1 MAAAFENWESLYS
14 FFETMFEG
22 RHEDV
27 ALNMLHNGTTKRH
40 VISEDGGIIH
50 LSTLAGAPG
59 ALPAKV
65 EGRIGSLYETI
76 AESAVPE
83 LAQPVATYFNLS
95 GKYTGYTPD
104 ETHLA
109 AAVGFMLTHG
119 TATARTIFA
128 RHAIT
133 DPSLILLSHE
143 ALRLG
148 VPAEYIRDSSLQP
161 SITARYGKGGYDAL
175 GLRILHER
183 GVPAAYASAL
193 STCRLGMLFD
203 DPDAIASMHAA
214 GIDAQRFAGGQ
225 LTLEHRAARMAEG
238 HAVAFE
244 LLHDEAFTAEEA
256 RAELLLEGDAERHA
270 FGRAQKRVLL
280 ADHRAAQLA

>member
-1 MAAAFENWESLYS
+1 MHRDRKIERTLEGWAVQPGSGTAVWVAAAFEDWESLYS

-22 RHEDV
+22 RREDV
-27 ALNMLHNGTTKRH
+27 ALNMLHNGTTKRN

-83 LAQPVATYFNLS
+83 LAQPVATYFSLS

-119 TATARTIFA
+119 TGAARTIFA
-128 RHAIT
+128 KHAIT

-214 GIDAQRFAGGQ
+214 GIDAAYIMAVDEHVRKGLSDPQRF
-225 LTLEHRAARMAEG
+225 TLKSVMRAYHEG
-238 HAVAFE
+238 IP
-244 LLHDEAFTAEEA
+244 
-256 RAELLLEGDAERHA
+256 LEY
-270 FGRAQKRVLL
+270 LL
-280 ADHRAAQLA
+280 A